1 MTFFELQQL
10 LKKYGTIIYTGNR
23 SADLELM
30 EEEIKELERLGL
42 IEKDIYRDSLLLIKK
57 EQRLAGGNDKH

>member
-1 MTFFELQQL
+1 MTFFKLQQL

-23 SADLELM
+23 AADLELM

-42 IEKDIYRDSLLLIKK
+42 IEKDVYLDSLLLIKK
-57 EQRLAGGNDKH
+57 EQRLAVGKDKQ